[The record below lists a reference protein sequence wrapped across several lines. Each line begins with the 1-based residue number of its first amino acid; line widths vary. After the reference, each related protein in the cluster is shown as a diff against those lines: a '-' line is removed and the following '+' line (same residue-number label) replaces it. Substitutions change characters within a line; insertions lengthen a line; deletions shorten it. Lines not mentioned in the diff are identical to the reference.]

1 MATIVSLRNVNKI
14 YPSGVHAV
22 HDFNIEIEQGE
33 FIVMCGPSGCGKS
46 TTLRM
51 IAGLEEISSGDLIIN
66 GKRCNELSP
75 KDRNIAMVFQNYAL
89 YAHMTVYH
97 NLAFSLTIRKMDSD
111 EIHKRV
117 MQAANMLGLIPY
129 LNRKPKQLSGGQR
142 QRVAVGRAIVR
153 NPIVYLL
160 DEPLSNLDAKL
171 RASMRKDL
179 AQLHHQ
185 LNATFIYV
193 THDQIEA
200 LTLAD
205 RIVVMSMGH
214 VQQIASPKDMF
225 DDPENVF
232 VAGFIGTPP
241 MNFYHGYINDEGN
254 FVQFD
259 SKLYIKLGS
268 DDLMKSKSIV
278 GKHSATVDNDVLTVE
293 NINVTVP
300 GLSEKLGDETTFDV
314 YVTSNGCIGKITNTV
329 VTPWEKY
336 ADEVNEYIGKSIIMA
351 SRPDYVYMDDASL
364 NEFKDATLDLIVD
377 YEEHLGAYN
386 LIYGFINGERCTAKV
401 SGRDTAEGKTS
412 IKISFDMK
420 KVHFFDADTESRI
433 TGRK

>member
-66 GKRCNELSP
+66 GKRCNDLSP

-179 AQLHHQ
+179 AQLHHN

-214 VQQIASPKDMF
+214 VQQIASPKEMF
-225 DDPENVF
+225 DNPENVF

-241 MNFYHGYINDEGN
+241 MNFYHGYIDEN
-254 FVQFD
+254 LKFVQFD
-259 SKLYIKLGS
+259 SKLYQKLS
-268 DDLMKSKSIV
+268 AEDLEMVADYV
-278 GKHSATVDNDVLTVE
+278 GKSVKVSVE
-293 NINVTVP
+293 NDTLNIGNAMLTIP
-300 GLSEKLGDETTFDV
+300 GLSEKLGDEKEFEVFITL
-314 YVTSNGCIGKITNTV
+314 NGYIGKITNV
-329 VTPWEKY
+329 SVTPWNNY
-336 ADEVNEYIGKSIIMA
+336 TDEITPYVNKSIIMA
-351 SRPDYVYMDDASL
+351 SRPDYVYMDDFSL
-364 NEFKDATLDLIVD
+364 NEYSDAVLDLTVD

-401 SGRDTAEGKTS
+401 SGRDEAKEPV
-412 IKISFDMK
+412 IKICFNMK